1 MLRVVGCVKNNSAL
15 ISTAVLSAIFEE
27 NKQDNISLLTP
38 FVIKIIHHD
47 CTATKDMIVDMMR
60 KEYAFYDMPRAIIDI
75 IINRLKKQ
83 NIIRQRN
90 NMFEFIIDST
100 NIVKEFDKRYENSKK
115 QVDKIINELLDYFE
129 NNTDIK
135 MNYMDCKNGFAM
147 FLDKNGY
154 LLYEN
159 INNSMRLKNNIDK
172 ISYHI
177 GRFIYY
183 HKELSDD
190 TYTSLLS
197 VIEGSLIANALYVNI
212 DSDNNTDLH
221 RLTCYFDAPFMLRV
235 LDFKLPEENKSAME
249 LVELLKKLNVKIKCF
264 KHNFNEIENILEEFI
279 KNYGKQSERTLEN
292 LVIKNYSETDLRFL
306 LNNLE
311 DAFRSLG
318 IDIVDTPE
326 YDEQKNKY
334 VIDEKKLEEN
344 LITVYKDS
352 NISRKTIEIDVK
364 SVSAI
369 MRLREGKEY
378 RKLEDCNALFIT
390 MNKDIRNETNKL
402 LNIDSKFKISPVISD
417 LDLTAIIWLR
427 SLINNKSIPEM
438 KLTENAMAA
447 LKPTT
452 AIRKRINQTVSN
464 LKTNK
469 FNATSSSLSNL
480 LCSNYFVENLML
492 NINGDP
498 KKINPNILFNTLEDT
513 LKQNKIL
520 SDNEKKLNFENEEL
534 TRKLLEKEEN
544 DKQYKNNIIIKYN
557 EKEKKITNLI
567 SNIEFI
573 FRIIFCLL
581 LCWISYNYSSAKET
595 KVIFK
600 CLLTI
605 LTIYAILCNFIP
617 ISIFMFFD
625 KLEKKINDFM
635 FIKISKYFTNKAEK
649 EIEYIFSKKTSK

>member
-1 MLRVVGCVKNNSAL
+1 
-15 ISTAVLSAIFEE
+15 
-27 NKQDNISLLTP
+27 
-38 FVIKIIHHD
+38 
-47 CTATKDMIVDMMR
+47 MIVDKMR
-60 KEYAFYDMPRAIIDI
+60 KEYAFYDMPCAIIDI

-83 NIIRQRN
+83 SIIRQKN

-100 NIVKEFDKRYENSKK
+100 NIVKEFDNRYESSKK
-115 QVDKIINELLDYFE
+115 QVDKIINELLNYFK

-135 MNYMDCKNGFAM
+135 MNYMDCKNSFAM
-147 FLDKNGY
+147 FLDKIGY
-154 LLYEN
+154 LLYED

-177 GRFIYY
+177 GRFINY

-212 DSDNNTDLH
+212 DSDNNADLH

-279 KNYGKQSERTLEN
+279 KNYGKQPEKTLEN
-292 LVIKNYSETDLRFL
+292 LVIKNYTETDLRSL

-311 DAFRSLG
+311 DVFKSLD

-326 YDEQKNKY
+326 FDKKKYKY

-344 LITVYKDS
+344 LIAVYKDS

-402 LNIDSKFKISPVISD
+402 LNIDSKFKISPVISN
-417 LDLTAIIWLR
+417 LDLTAIIWLK
-427 SLINNKSIPEM
+427 SLINNKNIPEM

-452 AIRKRINQTVSN
+452 AIRKKINQTVSN
-464 LKTNK
+464 LKNNK
-469 FNATSSSLSNL
+469 YNVTPNSLSNL

-492 NINGDP
+492 NVDGDP
-498 KKINPNILFNTLEDT
+498 KKINPNILFNTYEDT
-513 LKQNKIL
+513 LKQNKL
-520 SDNEKKLNFENEEL
+520 LNDNEKKLNFENEEL
-534 TRKLLEKEEN
+534 SRKLLEKEEN

-557 EKEKKITNLI
+557 KKEHKVTKLI
-567 SNIEFI
+567 IKIEFI
-573 FRIIFCLL
+573 LRIFFCLF
-581 LCWISYNYSSAKET
+581 LCWISCNYSFDKEN
-595 KVIFK
+595 KIIFK

-605 LTIYAILCNFIP
+605 LTVYVILCNFIP
-617 ISIFMFFD
+617 INIFMIFD
-625 KLEKKINDFM
+625 KLEKKINNIV
-635 FIKISKYFTNKAEK
+635 FIKVNNYFTNKAEE
-649 EIEYIFSKKTSK
+649 EIEYIFNKRTDK

>member
-1 MLRVVGCVKNNSAL
+1 MKNNSAF

-27 NKQDNISLLTP
+27 NKQDNISLLIP
-38 FVIKIIHHD
+38 FVIKIIHDD
-47 CTATKDMIVDMMR
+47 CTVTKDMIVDKMR
-60 KEYAFYDMPRAIIDI
+60 KDYAFYDMPCAIIDI

-83 NIIRQRN
+83 SVIRQKN

-100 NIVKEFDKRYENSKK
+100 NIVKEFDNRYENSKK
-115 QVDKIINELLDYFE
+115 QVDKIINELLNYFK

-135 MNYMDCKNGFAM
+135 MNYMDCKNSFAM

-154 LLYEN
+154 LLYED

-177 GRFIYY
+177 GRFINY

-212 DSDNNTDLH
+212 DSDNNADLH

-279 KNYGKQSERTLEN
+279 KNYGKQSEKTLEN
-292 LVIKNYSETDLRFL
+292 LVIKNYTETDLRSL

-311 DAFRSLG
+311 DVFKSLD

-326 YDEQKNKY
+326 FDKKKYKY

-344 LITVYKDS
+344 LIAVYKDS

-402 LNIDSKFKISPVISD
+402 LNIDSKFKISPVISN
-417 LDLTAIIWLR
+417 LDLTAIIWLK
-427 SLINNKSIPEM
+427 SLINNKNIPEM

-452 AIRKRINQTVSN
+452 AIRKKINQTVSN
-464 LKTNK
+464 LKNNK
-469 FNATSSSLSNL
+469 YNVTPNSLSNL

-492 NINGDP
+492 NVDGDP
-498 KKINPNILFNTLEDT
+498 KKINPNILFNTYEDT
-513 LKQNKIL
+513 LKQNKL
-520 SDNEKKLNFENEEL
+520 LNDNEKKLNFENEEL

-557 EKEKKITNLI
+557 KKEHKVTKLI
-567 SNIEFI
+567 IKIEFI
-573 FRIIFCLL
+573 LRIFFCLF
-581 LCWISYNYSSAKET
+581 LCWISCNYSLDKES
-595 KVIFK
+595 KIIFK

-605 LTIYAILCNFIP
+605 LTVYVILCNFIP
-617 ISIFMFFD
+617 INIFMIFD
-625 KLEKKINDFM
+625 KLEKKINNIV
-635 FIKISKYFTNKAEK
+635 FIKVNNYFTNKAEK
-649 EIEYIFSKKTSK
+649 EIEYIFNKRTDK

>member
-1 MLRVVGCVKNNSAL
+1 MKSNSAF

-27 NKQDNISLLTP
+27 NKQDNISLLIP
-38 FVIKIIHHD
+38 FVIKIIHD
-47 CTATKDMIVDMMR
+47 DNTVTKEIIVEKMR

-83 NIIRQRN
+83 GIIRQKN
-90 NMFEFIIDST
+90 NMFEFNIDST
-100 NIVKEFDKRYENSKK
+100 NMVKEFDNRYEKSKK
-115 QVDKIINELLDYFE
+115 QIDKIINELLKYFK

-135 MNYMDCKNGFAM
+135 LNYMDCKNSFAM

-154 LLYEN
+154 LLYED
-159 INNSMRLKNNIDK
+159 INNSMRIKNNIDK

-177 GRFIYY
+177 GRFINY

-190 TYTSLLS
+190 TYTSLLN

-212 DSDNNTDLH
+212 DSDNNADLH

-279 KNYGKQSERTLEN
+279 RNYGKQSEKTLEN
-292 LVIKNYSETDLRFL
+292 LVIKNYSETDLRSL

-311 DAFRSLG
+311 DAFKGLG
-318 IDIVDTPE
+318 IEIVETPE
-326 YDEQKNKY
+326 YDKKKYKY
-334 VIDEKKLEEN
+334 VIDEKKLEDN
-344 LITVYKDS
+344 LIAVYKDS
-352 NISRKTIEIDVK
+352 SINRKTIEIDVK

-417 LDLTAIIWLR
+417 IDLTAIIWLK
-427 SLINNKSIPEM
+427 SLINNKNIPEM

-452 AIRKRINQTVSN
+452 AIRKRINQTISN

-469 FNATSSSLSNL
+469 YNVTVDSLGNL

-492 NINGDP
+492 NVDGDP
-498 KKINPNILFNTLEDT
+498 KKINPNILINTYEDT
-513 LKQNKIL
+513 LKQNKL
-520 SDNEKKLNFENEEL
+520 LNDNEKKLSFENEKL

-544 DKQYKNNIIIKYN
+544 DKQYKNNVIKKYN
-557 EKEKKITNLI
+557 EKETKITKLI
-567 SNIEFI
+567 ERIEFVIRI
-573 FRIIFCLL
+573 FFCLL
-581 LCWISYNYSSAKET
+581 LCWISYKYSFDRENR
-595 KVIFK
+595 ILFK
-600 CLLTI
+600 GILII
-605 LTIYAILCNFIP
+605 LTIYVILCNFIP
-617 ISIFMFFD
+617 VSIFMIFD
-625 KLEKKINDFM
+625 KIEKKINNVL
-635 FIKISKYFTNKAEK
+635 FIMVNKYYTKKAEK
-649 EIEYIFSKKTSK
+649 EIEYIFNKNN